1 MKIKKGDTVVV
12 IAGKDKGKVG
22 EVLKTFAADNKVV
35 VKDANLRSKFNK
47 KSTGGP
53 GEIVRFEARMDASN
67 VMMIDPK
74 TKKRTRVGYKK
85 LENGKKVRIAKKS
98 NEVIE

>member
-22 EVLKTFAADNKVV
+22 EVLKTFAATNKVV
-35 VKDANLRSKFNK
+35 VKDANVRSKFQR

-53 GEIVRFEARMDASN
+53 GEIIKFEGRMDASN
-67 VMMIDPK
+67 VMLIDGK
-74 TKKRTRVGYKK
+74 TKKRTRVGYTKSDK
-85 LENGKKVRIAKKS
+85 GKKVRVTKKS
-98 NEVIE
+98 NEVIQ